1 MLIRGL
7 LLESDRLAIM
17 SAHQLRYEVKRG
29 EIAVL
34 SIAMPESARQIGVTV
49 RAGWRPT
56 ATQEA
61 FLRHLRGACEMEEF

>member
-1 MLIRGL
+1 VVVACNKQVYHNVLA
-7 LLESDRLAIM
+7 RL
-17 SAHQLRYEVKRG
+17 SGEQVRS

-34 SIAMPESARQIGVTV
+34 LIAMPDCARPIGMTE

-61 FLRHLRGACEMEEF
+61 FLKHLRAACETEGF